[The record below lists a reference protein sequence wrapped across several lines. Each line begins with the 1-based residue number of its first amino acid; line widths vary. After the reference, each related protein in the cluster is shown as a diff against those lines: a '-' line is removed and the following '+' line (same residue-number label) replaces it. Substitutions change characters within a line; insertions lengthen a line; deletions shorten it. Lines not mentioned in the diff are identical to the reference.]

1 MWAQTGRERERQASY
16 NHDLSLSSHAHAHS
30 ILDMLDVASRLPYNT
45 TTPPRPAAHIIA
57 GGTNLEHITV
67 GQLVE
72 ADIAGFFDADVSST

>member
-1 MWAQTGRERERQASY
+1 
-16 NHDLSLSSHAHAHS
+16 
-30 ILDMLDVASRLPYNT
+30 MLDVAARLPYNT